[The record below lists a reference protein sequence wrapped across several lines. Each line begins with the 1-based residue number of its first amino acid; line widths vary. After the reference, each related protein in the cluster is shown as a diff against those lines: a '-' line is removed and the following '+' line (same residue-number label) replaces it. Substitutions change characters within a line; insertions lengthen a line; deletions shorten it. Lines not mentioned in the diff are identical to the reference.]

1 MGSRVAGFIRLEG
14 VTKDYKVGETLVRA
28 LDGVTLSIE
37 KGEIVAVMGPSGSG
51 KSTLLHLIGCIDRPT
66 EGAVHFDGADVS
78 TMGDGDLT
86 RLRLK
91 RVGLVF
97 QQFYLIPTLKAVENV
112 ELPMREARLPRA
124 ERQARA
130 RELLERLGLSKRLE
144 HYPSQLSGGEQQ
156 RVAIARALANKP
168 EVILG
173 DEPTGELDSHTA
185 EEILSLLS
193 DLNREGITVIL
204 VTHDPRVAAYGKRQ
218 VELLDGKV
226 VEDRPSR

>member
-1 MGSRVAGFIRLEG
+1 MGGMIRLDA
-14 VTKDYKVGETLVRA
+14 VTKDYAVGETHVRA
-28 LDGVTLSIE
+28 LDGVTLEIA
-37 KGEIVAVMGPSGSG
+37 KGEILAVMGPSGSG
-51 KSTLLHLIGCIDRPT
+51 KSTLLNMIGCIDRPT
-66 EGAVHFDGADVS
+66 EGSLHFDGQDVS
-78 TMGDGDLT
+78 TLDDATLT

-91 RVGLVF
+91 RIGFVF
-97 QQFYLIPTLKAVENV
+97 QQFYLIPTLKAFENV

-124 ERQARA
+124 ERQERA
-130 RELLERLGLSKRLE
+130 RELLGRLGLGKRLE

-193 DLNREGITVIL
+193 DLNGEGITVVL
-204 VTHDPRVAAYGKRQ
+204 VTHDPRVAAYGKRT
-218 VELLDGKV
+218 VDLLDGRV
-226 VEDRPSR
+226 VEDRRHP